1 MSTVFKG
8 ENFSVKIYSRE
19 LRAVRQQFEVAVR
32 PKIALCIPISKEGEL
47 VFINQFRVAMNTI
60 VLEFPA
66 GRIEAGENPEHAI
79 RREMMEE
86 IGFRLNSVHALG
98 TLFTAPH
105 FSDEVVMVF
114 IGTGEIVTTPSPTPK
129 EDLREIVN
137 MTLSSVDKYIADGR
151 LIDSKSIAA
160 LALAQA
166 QGYQFGVTK

>member
-8 ENFSVKIYSRE
+8 ENFSVKIYTRD

-32 PKIALCIPISKEGEL
+32 PRIALCIPISKEGKL
-47 VFINQFRVAMNTI
+47 VFINQFRVAMNKV

-79 RREMMEE
+79 RREMVEE
-86 IGFRLNSVHALG
+86 IGFRLDSLHLIG
-98 TLFTAPH
+98 TLLTAPH

-114 IGTGEIVTTPSPTPK
+114 TGNGEIVSTPKPTPK
-129 EDLREIVN
+129 EDLRDIVT
-137 MTLSSVDKYIADGR
+137 MEPSSVDKFIAEGD
-151 LIDSKSIAA
+151 LVDSKSISA
-160 LALAQA
+160 LTLART

>member
-32 PKIALCIPISKEGEL
+32 PRIALCIPISKEGEL
-47 VFINQFRVAMNTI
+47 IFLNQFRVAMNKV

-79 RREMMEE
+79 RREMVEE
-86 IGFRLNSVHALG
+86 IGFRLDSVHLLG
-98 TLFTAPH
+98 TLLTAPH

-114 IGTGEIVTTPSPTPK
+114 TGKGEIVTTPAPTPK
-129 EDLREIVN
+129 EDLREIVTL
-137 MTLSSVDKYIADGR
+137 TLSSVDKYIAEGR

-160 LALAQA
+160 LALARA
-166 QGYQFGVTK
+166 QGSQFGVSI